1 MPAAPPLI
9 LANANA
15 GGGTALADLRAA
27 TEALADRALL
37 RITHS
42 PHEAKAALRTHWADG
57 TRRFVAAGGDGTLHL
72 LVNTLHNMGVLPQVD
87 AVGLAPVGTGNDL
100 ARSLALPESLPEAL
114 RLACTAPPCPM
125 DVLAIQ
131 NRGVTE
137 RLALNVCVGGFG
149 GYIDKAL
156 SRGPKSLLGPLAYV
170 MGAAQVLPKLRR
182 YDLTLTLDGTTV
194 SRPDV
199 LNVVVANAATAAGGM
214 EVAPGADPFDGQLN
228 VVTVRAGSPSQ
239 ITSVVQQVL
248 TGCYTNH
255 PLVTAY
261 TAQSIQVETDPPLV
275 CNADG
280 ELLSY
285 APDTFVVKPG
295 LVPMVALP
303 STTT

>member
-1 MPAAPPLI
+1 MPSAPPLL
-9 LANANA
+9 LANAHA
-15 GGGTALADLRAA
+15 GGGTALANLRAA
-27 TEALADRALL
+27 TETLADRALL

-57 TRRFVAAGGDGTLHL
+57 TRRFIAAGGDGTLHL
-72 LVNTLHNMGVLPQVD
+72 LVNTLHDMGVLAQTD
-87 AVGLAPVGTGNDL
+87 AIGLVPVGTGNDL
-100 ARSLALPESLPEAL
+100 ARSLALPEALPDAL
-114 RLACTAPPCPM
+114 AVACTAAPRGM
-125 DVLAIQ
+125 DALAVQ
-131 NRGVTE
+131 RNNSTE

-149 GYIDKAL
+149 GYIDKAI
-156 SRGPKSLLGPLAYV
+156 SKGPKSLLGPLAYV

-194 SRPDV
+194 SCSDI
-199 LNVVVANAATAAGGM
+199 LNVVVANAATAAGGIH
-214 EVAPGADPFDGQLN
+214 VAPDADPFDGQLN

-239 ITSVVQQVL
+239 IAGVVRQVL

-261 TAQSIQVETDPPLV
+261 TAQSIQIETDPPLV

-285 APDTFVVKPG
+285 APDAFVVKPG
-295 LVPMVALP
+295 LVPMVCSP
-303 STTT
+303 SPKA